1 MLRCKDV
8 TELIGTD
15 GLATAP
21 FRTRMSVR
29 MHLAWCRHCR
39 AYARSLRLIAGV
51 ARRAALLPA
60 ERMPALPVVPDASAP
75 RERSVID
82 AVRREAESLRR
93 PPAHGD

>member
-15 GLATAP
+15 GVAAAP
-21 FRTRMSVR
+21 FRTRMGVR

-39 AYARSLRLIAGV
+39 AYARSLRQIAEV

-60 ERMPALPVVPDASAP
+60 ARMPALPAAPDATAS
-75 RERSVID
+75 RERRVID
-82 AVRREAESLRR
+82 AVRREAEALRR
-93 PPAHGD
+93 PPATSD